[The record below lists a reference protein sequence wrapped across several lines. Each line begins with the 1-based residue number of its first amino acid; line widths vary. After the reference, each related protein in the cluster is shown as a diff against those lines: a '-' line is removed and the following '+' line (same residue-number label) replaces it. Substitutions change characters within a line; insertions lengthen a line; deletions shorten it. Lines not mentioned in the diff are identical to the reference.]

1 MPHLSARCAPSGV
14 PGGWLLSW
22 TIAPEARGKG
32 YGKAMV
38 AAMVKQLNGPLRA
51 ETTIGNIA
59 SEHIARAI
67 GMKLKAERNGV
78 RYWKSTTPR

>member
-1 MPHLSARCAPSGV
+1 
-14 PGGWLLSW
+14 
-22 TIAPEARGKG
+22 
-32 YGKAMV
+32 MV

-67 GMKLKAERNGV
+67 RMKLKAERNDV
-78 RYWKSTTPR
+78 RYWKSTAPQ